1 MRQRAGTP
9 VVGGTGLLWTGTDHD
24 VRSLWTTP
32 TVHPAGPARLDG
44 MSELRVPGFDAV
56 ELLGY
61 GSGGE
66 VWLARD
72 RATGSPV
79 ALKRLRAGAD
89 LAARDRLRR
98 EAAVLAG
105 VDHPHVVR
113 LRTVVGDGHGDGVVL
128 VLDLASGGSLAR
140 LLATRR
146 RLQPGEV
153 VTLAVPL
160 AQALAAVHAQ
170 GLVHGDVTPANVLFD
185 ADGRPL
191 LSDLGVARLLGAG
204 SGAPHGTRGY
214 VDPAVLAGAQPGP
227 ASDVHGLAATCL
239 AALTGTA
246 PYDELGR
253 RVPVPDGAHPG
264 LVTVLER
271 ALAPDPW
278 DRPAADELAVAVY
291 DAVPAEPVHLDRAG
305 APAAAEAADV
315 PQGAEAATHQVHP
328 GPRPVDG
335 EAVGA
340 AVPRRRTASA
350 AVRRLAGAVRSRGR
364 SAVVVTVVGGALGL
378 AAVTGIAWA
387 GVGGTQQPAGL
398 AGTAPTRAAS
408 PTPEPPTAELPATAE
423 LPGPAAGRWAV
434 TLAGLDRAR
443 SKAFAAGEPSG
454 LRAVYAPGSPALA
467 RDTRVL
473 RRLAGAG
480 LRAEGLRL
488 TPTTV
493 RPVGSS
499 AGRVRLAVTDLMPA
513 YRLVDA
519 GGTVVERREG
529 RGPRSWTVELAAVGH
544 GWRVYDVVRG

>member
-1 MRQRAGTP
+1 MG
-9 VVGGTGLLWTGTDHD
+9 
-24 VRSLWTTP
+24 
-32 TVHPAGPARLDG
+32 
-44 MSELRVPGFDAV
+44 ELRVPGFDAV

-72 RATGSPV
+72 RATGTPV
-79 ALKRLRAGAD
+79 ALKRLRPGAG

-113 LRTVVGDGHGDGVVL
+113 LRTVVGDGEGDGLVL

-160 AQALAAVHAQ
+160 AQALAAVHLQ

-191 LSDLGVARLLGAG
+191 LSDLGVARLLGA
-204 SGAPHGTRGY
+204 STGAPYGTRGY
-214 VDPAVLAGAQPGP
+214 LDPAVLAGAEPGP
-227 ASDVHGLAATCL
+227 AADVHGLAATCL

-246 PYDELGR
+246 PYDERGS
-253 RVPVPDGAHPG
+253 RVPVPDGSHPG
-264 LVTVLER
+264 LVAVLER
-271 ALAPDPW
+271 ALAPDPS

-291 DAVPAEPVHLDRAG
+291 DAAPAEPVHLDRTG
-305 APAAAEAADV
+305 AAATPAAADVQPGAA
-315 PQGAEAATHQVHP
+315 AATHQVHP
-328 GPRPVDG
+328 GPRPDSG
-335 EAVGA
+335 EPVA
-340 AVPRRRTASA
+340 APVPPPHA
-350 AVRRLAGAVRSRGR
+350 ARAAARRLAGSARTRGR
-364 SAVVVTVVGGALGL
+364 FALVLAVVGGAVGM

-387 GVGGTQQPAGL
+387 GAGGVQQPAGL
-398 AGTAPTRAAS
+398 ERAAPSRAAS
-408 PTPEPPTAELPATAE
+408 PAPEPPATSA
-423 LPGPAAGRWAV
+423 PPPVPAAGRWAEA
-434 TLAGLDRAR
+434 LAGLDRTR
-443 SKAFAAGEPSG
+443 SKAFAAGDPAG

-473 RRLAGAG
+473 RRLADAG
-480 LRAEGLRL
+480 LRAEHLRL
-488 TPTTV
+488 TATAV
-493 RPVGSS
+493 RPVGRSD
-499 AGRVRLAVTDLMPA
+499 GRVRLAVTDLMPP

-519 GGTVVERREG
+519 AGTVVARRDG
-529 RGPRSWTVELAAVGH
+529 RGPRSWTVELAAVGP